1 MSSKAIIS
9 AVDLTKYYGSFV
21 GTNKITFEVNEGEIF
36 GFLGPNGA
44 GKTTTIRMLLDLL
57 RPDSGEIRIFDK
69 DIKTESFSIRKQIGY
84 LPGEF
89 AAYSHLTGY
98 EYCRLVARIR
108 GIPFDV
114 SSSLFDLFSLSEK
127 DLRKKTRALSHG
139 TLQKIGII
147 QALCHQPRLLILDEP
162 TTGLDPLMKELF
174 YKVLLEKQQE
184 GTTIFFSSHNLD
196 EVEKLCNRVAI
207 IRKGEIAGLETIE
220 ALKEKAGQMVE
231 FTTEEDQEIHE
242 IPDAVLIDQ
251 WNHHYKYRF
260 NGDIKLLISKLNRL
274 NLKNLSISKP
284 DLEEIFVEYYQ
295 DEHELF

>member
-1 MSSKAIIS
+1 MSRKAIIS
-9 AVDLTKYYGSFV
+9 AKGLTKYYGSFV
-21 GTNKITFEVNEGEIF
+21 GTRNISFEVYEGEIF

-57 RPDSGEIRIFDK
+57 RPDAGEVWIFGRDVSN
-69 DIKTESFSIRKQIGY
+69 DSFNIRKQIGY

-89 AAYSHLTGY
+89 AAYRHLTGY
-98 EYCRLVARIR
+98 EYCSLVARIR
-108 GIPFDV
+108 GIPFDY
-114 SSSLFDLFSLSEK
+114 SSSLFESFNLSVR
-127 DLRKKTRALSHG
+127 DPRKKTRELSHG

-184 GTTIFFSSHNLD
+184 GSTIFFSSHNLD

-207 IRKGEIAGLETIE
+207 IRNGEITGLETIE
-220 ALKEKAGQMVE
+220 ALKKKAGQIVE
-231 FTTEEDQEIHE
+231 FTTENDQEIPE
-242 IPDAVLIDQ
+242 IPGTELIER

-260 NGDIKLLISKLNRL
+260 SGDVKQLISQLNSMKL
-274 NLKNLSISKP
+274 KDLSISKP

-295 DEHELF
+295 D